1 MKTEN
6 PNIKLVH
13 HENINC
19 NKKQLEKYVMNLNYL
34 KLLKNKT
41 EVICDVSLDKI
52 KEEFDDCKKLLEK
65 YSSNK

>member
-1 MKTEN
+1 
-6 PNIKLVH
+6 
-13 HENINC
+13 
-19 NKKQLEKYVMNLNYL
+19 MNLNYL

-41 EVICDVSLDKI
+41 EVICDVSLDKL